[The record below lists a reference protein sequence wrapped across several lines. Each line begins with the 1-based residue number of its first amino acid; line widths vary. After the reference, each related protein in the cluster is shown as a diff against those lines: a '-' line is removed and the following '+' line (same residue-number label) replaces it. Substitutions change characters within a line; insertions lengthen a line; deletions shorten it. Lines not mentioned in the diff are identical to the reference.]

1 MKNILFTVAL
11 ALGMVTGYAQL
22 NTYGQYGQNNQP
34 NRWRLGM
41 GAGLSFGN
49 HSYVGVAIA
58 PSLGYD
64 LGNGLEAGATLGY
77 QYNKNDFYKSNLF
90 SMGPYLNYMFIP
102 QFFGRVH
109 YEYFTGNQTNK
120 RNDFKRDI
128 DESAL
133 WIGGGYQSRGRV
145 SFRAGVM
152 YNVLYK
158 ENESIFSSAVR
169 PFAGVVLSM

>member
-1 MKNILFTVAL
+1 MKNILFTMAV
-11 ALGMVTGYAQL
+11 ALGMLSGQAQFHKQEQA
-22 NTYGQYGQNNQP
+22 TQP

-49 HSYVGVAIA
+49 HSYVGVAVS

-64 LGNGLEAGATLGY
+64 LGSGLEAGATLGY
-77 QYNKNDFYKSNLF
+77 QYNKNDYYRSSLL
-90 SMGPYLNYMFIP
+90 SVGPYVNYMFVP
-102 QFFGRVH
+102 QFFGRAH
-109 YEYFTGNQTNK
+109 YEYYTGEQLHKPTDAKFN
-120 RNDFKRDI
+120 I
-128 DESAL
+128 SESAL
-133 WIGGGYQSRGRV
+133 WLGGGYQSSGRI